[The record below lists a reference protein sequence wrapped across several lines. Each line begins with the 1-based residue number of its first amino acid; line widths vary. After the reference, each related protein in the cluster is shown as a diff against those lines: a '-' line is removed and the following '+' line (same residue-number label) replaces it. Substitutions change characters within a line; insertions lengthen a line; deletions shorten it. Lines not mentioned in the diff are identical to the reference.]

1 MCRSPVKMRSVIP
14 AKAGIHW
21 SRVLDS
27 LTCNAA
33 DRVLDVDALQA
44 IEHWLAGHMGKR
56 HCPAEVRSFLVL
68 AEFAFQFLLANG
80 QCDIAPGLFQ
90 DTADLICR
98 MAKSAGDSIR
108 EVHCDQN
115 GIDVVHGRK

>member
-27 LTCNAA
+27 LTYNAA

-44 IEHWLAGHMGKR
+44 IEHWLAGHMGK
-56 HCPAEVRSFLVL
+56 
-68 AEFAFQFLLANG
+68 
-80 QCDIAPGLFQ
+80 
-90 DTADLICR
+90 
-98 MAKSAGDSIR
+98 
-108 EVHCDQN
+108 
-115 GIDVVHGRK
+115 